1 MMSARF
7 QIGIALLLILLGFPV
22 NPASCQTVALERG
35 SQAFSDSIGDR
46 ISQLEKQIARLK
58 QTRDVSYLNLQREL
72 DHTLFVKAFYEY
84 VTDEDLE
91 QAKSL
96 VESRIERSEF
106 RRDQASVKFYRSYE
120 DHIYALIKDQRMRY
134 QALFQKEKNFKKEFE
149 GYIEPG
155 TVEAYKKAQRMVDL
169 ALKYARE
176 NNLTETI
183 SYLGNYRSFTEA
195 LIFDMGSEYDLAELT
210 NSSKSF
216 EKVFQPLIATDSLE
230 SIREA
235 ENLLAH
241 CVNYGRL
248 TNSSLDGEY
257 FKKQELAVTAALSEL
272 FDREGRE
279 KELAHYTNQAV
290 IAKYDTLNPC
300 GVFKWHDQ
308 IVVIDEF
315 VPSSAMENVKKGE
328 AIIHAD
334 RMLATYLQ
342 KNKLCQSIKDLRF
355 GYAFIIPYQSNAK
368 NTAFYYNRSNQK
380 WQFIACYTLVDSK
393 DYTVKVSKFMP
404 PLFFEDEMN
413 TVDTP
418 VH

>member
-1 MMSARF
+1 MPVRF
-7 QIGIALLLILLGFPV
+7 QIGIFMMLILLCPV
-22 NPASCQTVALERG
+22 YRAGGQNVVPGRG
-35 SQAFSDSIGDR
+35 SQAFTDSIDNR

-72 DHTLFVKAFYEY
+72 DHTLFVKAYYEY
-84 VTDEDLE
+84 VTDENLE
-91 QAKSL
+91 HAKSL
-96 VESRIERSEF
+96 VETRIERSEF

-120 DHIYALIKDQRMRY
+120 DHVYALIKAQRIHY
-134 QALFQKEKNFKKEFE
+134 QALFQKEKNFKKEF
-149 GYIEPG
+149 GHSIEPG
-155 TVEAYKKAQRMVDL
+155 TLEAYKKALRMIDL

-183 SYLGNYRSFTEA
+183 NYLSNYRSFTEA
-195 LIFDMGSEYDLAELT
+195 LIFDLGSVYDLAELT
-210 NSSKSF
+210 NNSKSF
-216 EKVFQPLIATDSLE
+216 EKVFQPLIASDSLE
-230 SIREA
+230 RIREA
-235 ENLLAH
+235 ENLLTY
-241 CVNYGRL
+241 CINYGRL

-257 FKKQELAVTAALSEL
+257 FGRQKMAVTAALSEL

-315 VPSSAMENVKKGE
+315 VPSSSMENVKKGE

-342 KNKLCQSIKDLRF
+342 KNKLCESIKDLRF

-413 TVDTP
+413 TVYTP